1 MIAFREEFIKR
12 YLNRLCHKVEQ
23 ELKEKLP
30 ETGFFCEMV
39 DQADEIVRDAFK
51 KN

>member
-12 YLNRLCHKVEQ
+12 YLGRLCHKLEQ
-23 ELKEKLP
+23 EFKEKLP

-39 DQADEIVRDAFK
+39 DQADEIARDILK
-51 KN
+51 KD